1 MEKFVMDQSVVETA
15 ENKDG
20 IKVKMHFTGKV
31 LKTSL
36 AGALVDI
43 GVGKPAFLHI
53 SRIAAPANQPIKK
66 VEDVLKEGQEIEVWV
81 KRVAGDRVELTMF
94 KPLDLEWRD
103 LQPGM
108 VVKGKVVKIEKFG
121 AFVEIGAER
130 PALVHVSEMAHEFVK
145 QPTDKVKEGDEIEAQ
160 ILDVDRK
167 KKQIKLSM
175 KALLEELPKEEE
187 NEEQPENQSKP
198 GKRAPRK
205 DKVVE
210 QEPVEE
216 EPEQTAMEI
225 AMRYAMSQNKKVKD
239 HEREE
244 RVKKIKGS
252 SRIQEEIFSRTL
264 EQKERNR

>member
-1 MEKFVMDQSVVETA
+1 MEKSVVETA
-15 ENKDG
+15 DTKNE

-31 LKTSL
+31 IKTSL

-43 GVGKPAFLHI
+43 GSGKPAYLHVA
-53 SRIAAPANQPIKK
+53 RIAVSSGQQIKN
-66 VEDVLKEGQEIEVWV
+66 VDDVLKEGQEIDVWV
-81 KRVAGDRVELTMF
+81 KRVVTDRVELTMF
-94 KPLDLEWRD
+94 KPLELEWRD
-103 LQPGM
+103 LKPGM

-175 KALLEELPKEEE
+175 KALQTELPEEE
-187 NEEQPENQSKP
+187 KISVEQPSRSGKRSSRKGKSHEVEEVQEEQ
-198 GKRAPRK
+198 
-205 DKVVE
+205 
-210 QEPVEE
+210 

-225 AMRYAMSQNKKVKD
+225 ALRHAMNRSKKEKD
-239 HEREE
+239 AERDD
-244 RVKKIKGS
+244 RVKKIKGLS
-252 SRIQEEIFSRTL
+252 KVHEDIFSRTL
-264 EQKERNR
+264 EQKERHR

>member
-1 MEKFVMDQSVVETA
+1 MEQSVVETTDT
-15 ENKDG
+15 NNG

-43 GVGKPAFLHI
+43 GSGKPAYLHI
-53 SRIAAPANQPIKK
+53 ARIASPNNQPIKK
-66 VEDVLKEGQEIEVWV
+66 VADVLKEGQEIEVWV
-81 KRVAGDRVELTMF
+81 KRVVTDRVELTMF

-108 VVKGKVVKIEKFG
+108 VVKGKVVKIENFG

-130 PALVHVSEMAHEFVK
+130 PALVHVSEMAHEYVK

-160 ILDVDRK
+160 IIDIDRK

-175 KALLEELPKEEE
+175 KALQAEAPKEEE
-187 NEEQPENQSKP
+187 KELITEKP
-198 GKRAPRK
+198 SRTGKRPSRK
-205 DKVVE
+205 EKSAE
-210 QEPVEE
+210 KREAQAES

-225 AMRYAMSQNKKVKD
+225 ALRHAMGHAKDKDEEHEDRNK
-239 HEREE
+239 R
-244 RVKKIKGS
+244 IKGIS
-252 SRIQEEIFSRTL
+252 KVQEDIFSRTL
-264 EQKERNR
+264 EQKEKNK

>member
-1 MEKFVMDQSVVETA
+1 MEQSVVESA

-43 GVGKPAFLHI
+43 GSGKPAYLHI
-53 SRIAAPANQPIKK
+53 ARIASPSDQPIKN

-81 KRVAGDRVELTMF
+81 KRVVADRVELTMF

-130 PALVHVSEMAHEFVK
+130 PGLLHVSEMSHEYVK

-175 KALLEELPKEEE
+175 KALQEEPAVEEVI
-187 NEEQPENQSKP
+187 QSQSEKP
-198 GKRAPRK
+198 ARAGKRSDRK
-205 DKVVE
+205 EKAVEKVE
-210 QEPVEE
+210 EIVEE

-225 AMRYAMSQNKKVKD
+225 ALKHAMNRSKKEKD
-239 HEREE
+239 QERSE
-244 RVKKIKGS
+244 RFKKIKGS
-252 SRIQEEIFSRTL
+252 SRVQEEIFSRTL
-264 EQKERNR
+264 EQKQKNR